1 MADALGQIPIV
12 GEYLTALIP
21 PNFKAEFFWE
31 IIGELFFCVLS
42 LDDEKNTGL
51 MCNVDYFR
59 DCVQFAGSLLFAAF
73 LCIPSLRRDPQ
84 PRSGNCAV
92 LYLREYQKTHNG
104 LHLHNSAHVLICDI
118 WSANL

>member
-21 PNFKAEFFWE
+21 PNSNTEFFRE
-31 IIGELFFCVLS
+31 IMGELFFCVLS

-51 MCNVDYFR
+51 MCNVDYVR

-73 LCIPSLRRDPQ
+73 FCIPITEL
-84 PRSGNCAV
+84 
-92 LYLREYQKTHNG
+92 
-104 LHLHNSAHVLICDI
+104 
-118 WSANL
+118 